1 MVEPEKIFA
10 VLSLSIKEIMHGLV
24 DTMQLP
30 IMVTIMDIIRLMHR
44 HEVLPIHVH
53 HVRVPEMRLP

>member
-1 MVEPEKIFA
+1 MVAPEKIFA
-10 VLSLSIKEIMHGLV
+10 VLSLSIKEITHGLV

-30 IMVTIMDIIRLMHR
+30 IMVLIMDIIRLMHL
-44 HEVLPIHVH
+44 HELLLIRVH

>member
-10 VLSLSIKEIMHGLV
+10 VLSLSIKEITHELV
-24 DTMQLP
+24 DAMQLP
-30 IMVTIMDIIRLMHR
+30 IMVLIMDNIRLMHL
-44 HEVLPIHVH
+44 HEALLIRVH